1 MAEATSGL
9 QKPPLWRDVRVLRVV
24 GQIAFVVVVVIIL
37 RELIL
42 NAEFSLARRNRE
54 LNFDFMRTRAG
65 FGIKEHIVAY
75 SPNMSF
81 WRAFLVAATNSMF
94 VAGIGIALT
103 TVLGIIIGIARLSPN
118 WLLRKMAQGYVEA
131 LRNIPLLV
139 QVIFWYSG
147 VILTIPRIQ
156 DSLSVFGIA
165 FVSNRGAAVPGIE
178 GGSDFGVWILIAL
191 GGIISAAVVRRYR
204 MKLHDTTGQPHYRFL
219 FGAVTFLVVAGAG
232 YLLLSDPFSIRVP
245 EQGLRGYAGGLQFS
259 PEFAGILIA
268 LVLYTAAFIGEI
280 VRGSILAVEKGQ
292 KEAAEALGLRP
303 GQQLRLVVL
312 PQAMRVAIPPINNQ
326 YLNLWKNTSLAF
338 AIAFPDLIN
347 ITTTMINQ
355 GGAELQVFS
364 MVVLTYLGVSLLIS
378 LVMNIVN
385 RTVALRGAKL

>member
-1 MAEATSGL
+1 ML
-9 QKPPLWRDVRVLRVV
+9 RVLA
-24 GQIAFVVVVVIIL
+24 QILFVVAVFLVL
-37 RELIL
+37 RELFL
-42 NAEFSLARRNRE
+42 NAGFNLGQRNE
-54 LNFDFMRTRAG
+54 DLSFDFMRTRAG
-65 FGIKEHIVAY
+65 FGIKEHIIAY
-75 SPNMSF
+75 SPNQSF
-81 WRAFLVAATNSMF
+81 VRAFLVAATNSMF
-94 VAGIGIALT
+94 VAAVGIALT
-103 TVLGIIIGIARLSPN
+103 TILGIIIGVARLSPN
-118 WLLRKMAQGYVEA
+118 WLLRKMAQVYVEIV
-131 LRNIPLLV
+131 RNVPLLV

-156 DSLSVFGIA
+156 DSLSLFGIA

-178 GGSDFGVWILIAL
+178 GGADFNVWFLFAL
-191 GGIISAAVVRRYR
+191 AGIIAAAAVRRYR
-204 MKLHDTTGQPHYRFL
+204 TKLHDETGQPHYRFL
-219 FGAVTFLVVAGAG
+219 FGTATFLVVAAAG
-232 YLLLSDPFSIRVP
+232 YLLLGDPFSIRVP
-245 EQGLRGYAGGLQFS
+245 EQEVRGYAGGLQFS

-355 GGAELQVFS
+355 GGAELQIFS
-364 MVVLTYLGVSLLIS
+364 LVVLTYLGVSLLIS